1 MSRFSVDSSS
11 EPESD
16 SDYEFDDEA
25 TFDVDL
31 KTIEHAS
38 AGTFALVAQM
48 LEVHPSER
56 IFGHSIV
63 RFLLPMTAANLK
75 PENETSEDAIPF
87 LFFLSRT
94 IAHLLRVP
102 DSLYMF
108 GSMNDFWFD
117 TNKNETFRE
126 KRDALVRTKSGRWV
140 SGCPRFRFVLAECT
154 KIGGKH
160 IVLQQLCAQ
169 PM

>member
-56 IFGHSIV
+56 ISAENALASIN
-63 RFLLPMTAANLK
+63 RIIEK
-75 PENETSEDAIPF
+75 
-87 LFFLSRT
+87 LS
-94 IAHLLRVP
+94 
-102 DSLYMF
+102 D
-108 GSMNDFWFD
+108 
-117 TNKNETFRE
+117 E
-126 KRDALVRTKSGRWV
+126 
-140 SGCPRFRFVLAECT
+140 
-154 KIGGKH
+154 
-160 IVLQQLCAQ
+160 
-169 PM
+169 